1 MCIKYIYMYIYT
13 KHGWQKSA
21 KLRKMQKI
29 VCVCASMQ
37 CCKCSFLTSFP
48 WMCPNM
54 QPDWIC

>member
-1 MCIKYIYMYIYT
+1 MYIYT

-29 VCVCASMQ
+29 VCVCVRQ
-37 CCKCSFLTSFP
+37 CSVANASFLTSFP

>member
-1 MCIKYIYMYIYT
+1 MYTYTIYIYT
-13 KHGWQKSA
+13 QNMGGRNPQNSERCIR
-21 KLRKMQKI
+21 LC
-29 VCVCASMQ
+29 VCVSMQ

>member
-1 MCIKYIYMYIYT
+1 MYTYTIYIYIHKT
-13 KHGWQKSA
+13 WVA
-21 KLRKMQKI
+21 EIRKTPKDASDC
-29 VCVCASMQ
+29 VCVSMQ